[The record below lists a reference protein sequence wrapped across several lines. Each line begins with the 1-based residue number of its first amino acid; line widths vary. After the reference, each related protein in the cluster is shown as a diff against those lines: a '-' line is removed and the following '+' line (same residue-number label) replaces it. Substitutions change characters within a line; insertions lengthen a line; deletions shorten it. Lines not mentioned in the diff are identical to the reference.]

1 MARGPA
7 SGGAER
13 SGGEGAARRGR
24 SGGGRGG
31 AMDRVSSS
39 MKQVSNPLPKVL
51 SRRAGGS
58 GLEAERESF
67 ERAQTVSINKAINAQ
82 EVAVKEKHARN
93 ILPKVGR
100 GTSKCGSG
108 ARATRKRG
116 SSKVARGERSRC
128 SQASATGW
136 LLGC

>member
-13 SGGEGAARRGR
+13 SSGEGAARRGR

-51 SRRAGGS
+51 SRRAGGG

-67 ERAQTVSINKAINAQ
+67 ERAQVRGGAA
-82 EVAVKEKHARN
+82 
-93 ILPKVGR
+93 GR
-100 GTSKCGSG
+100 GRAGPVRRVMPPGGECRPRGRGRQG
-108 ARATRKRG
+108 AVGT
-116 SSKVARGERSRC
+116 AR
-128 SQASATGW
+128 
-136 LLGC
+136 